1 MASLR
6 SCSILEPH
14 RSWWGYLWESMH
26 PCFWMIALIFVP
38 SLSWIENAENNCWH
52 SADEKGDWSVSLE
65 RQWLHFLSKKV
76 RRSCSWVLRA
86 FHFSLVQPTVHFR
99 ARQKRIQ
106 MICRRKRRLL
116 MLRGYMQSPEE
127 LVSIQ
132 QVGDLRKH
140 VIKSDMNTLPN
151 YLSYTTFNGR
161 KGGPV

>member
-1 MASLR
+1 
-6 SCSILEPH
+6 
-14 RSWWGYLWESMH
+14 
-26 PCFWMIALIFVP
+26 
-38 SLSWIENAENNCWH
+38 
-52 SADEKGDWSVSLE
+52 
-65 RQWLHFLSKKV
+65 
-76 RRSCSWVLRA
+76 
-86 FHFSLVQPTVHFR
+86 
-99 ARQKRIQ
+99 
-106 MICRRKRRLL
+106 